1 MEPEVQKAQ
10 AVARSELD
18 TAIDVSRETGWM
30 VVQGVSTTPW
40 GYESWTLDGENDGGL
55 PVVVELSKDR

>member
-1 MEPEVQKAQ
+1 MEPQVQKEAK
-10 AVARSELD
+10 VSRSELD
-18 TAIDVSRETGWM
+18 AAVDVSRTTGWM

-55 PVVVELSKDR
+55 PVVVELHQDR